1 MRCPWTEYRSH
12 EAVLELKEL
21 GLSGFLSETNRGR
34 RNWKEN
40 NRKYQAPVY
49 ANRRRIRGRRER
61 RMQQL
66 RSERVESPFA
76 HQFGMGRLRQI
87 FVRAHANVHKRL
99 LIQVREFNLGLLATL
114 LQYTH

>member
-1 MRCPWTEYRSH
+1 
-12 EAVLELKEL
+12 
-21 GLSGFLSETNRGR
+21 
-34 RNWKEN
+34 
-40 NRKYQAPVY
+40 
-49 ANRRRIRGRRER
+49 
-61 RMQQL
+61 MQQL